1 MNTYN
6 TLNAKFAAR
15 PLSASLP
22 QRSAPDMPKR
32 SAPEMLELTD
42 WMSTTST
49 SNVRKRGSARGV
61 RLQDIAEFTSQ
72 LSIMVRSGIDVATAL
87 GSLSAQCQRPALAE
101 VLTSVYQSVM
111 AGTTLSESLRRH
123 ENVFDAAFVATVAAG
138 EASGSLAEVLIQL
151 AQMQRS
157 ELRNGR
163 TMRTLLTYPIL
174 LLVVS
179 SSVVIGLVVF
189 VLPRFAK
196 IFDQYDMSLPIVT
209 QMLLALAAE
218 LRGHWWFWG
227 PVVGVAVIGG
237 LIWRKTA
244 TGRLM
249 LDSLWVNAVVI
260 KDVTRAKLTGR
271 ICRLL
276 GMMLSNGVPILE
288 GVKLTRNAVK
298 NSLYRALLSK
308 LEEAVVNG
316 QNLASV
322 LQTADIIPRSARD
335 MLITA
340 EATGNITEVSQLLGE
355 YYEEEAEARM
365 RQIVG
370 LIEPALTVGM
380 GAVIA
385 VVVLAVMLPVFD
397 LSTLAQKGH

>member
-6 TLNAKFAAR
+6 ALNAKFTAR
-15 PLSASLP
+15 PLAASLP
-22 QRSAPDMPKR
+22 EKR
-32 SAPEMLELTD
+32 SAPETIELSE
-42 WMSTTST
+42 WMSPAKANGT
-49 SNVRKRGSARGV
+49 RMRGSKRGV
-61 RLQDIAEFTSQ
+61 RMQDIAEFTAQ
-72 LSIMVRSGIDVATAL
+72 LSIMVRSGVDAATAL

-123 ENVFDAAFVATVAAG
+123 ETVFDAAFVATVAAG
-138 EASGSLAEVLIQL
+138 EASGSLADVLIQL
-151 AQMQRS
+151 AQMQRT
-157 ELRNGR
+157 ELRNRR
-163 TMRTLLTYPIL
+163 TMRTLMTYPLL

-179 SSVVIGLVVF
+179 SSVVMGLVIF

-209 QMLLALAAE
+209 QMLLMLASE
-218 LRGHWWFWG
+218 IRGHWWFWG
-227 PVVGVAVIGG
+227 PLVGAVVFGGV
-237 LIWRKTA
+237 IWRKTG
-244 TGRLM
+244 TGRQM
-249 LDSLWVNAVVI
+249 LDSLWVNAIVVR
-260 KDVTRAKLTGR
+260 DVNRARLTGR

-276 GMMLSNGVPILE
+276 GMMLSNGVPLLE
-288 GVKLTRNAVK
+288 GVKLTRHAVN
-298 NSLYRALLSK
+298 NSLYRSLLSQ

-316 QNLASV
+316 RNLASV

-340 EATGNITEVSQLLGE
+340 EGTGNITAVSQLLGE

-365 RQIVG
+365 RHLVG

-397 LSTLAQKGH
+397 LSSLAQKGH

>member
-1 MNTYN
+1 MSTYS
-6 TLNAKFAAR
+6 TLNAKYAPR
-15 PLSASLP
+15 PLTASSP
-22 QRSAPDMPKR
+22 EKHSAPDMV
-32 SAPEMLELTD
+32 ELTD
-42 WMSTTST
+42 WMSATKPNS
-49 SNVRKRGSARGV
+49 SRPRGSKRGV

-72 LSIMVRSGIDVATAL
+72 LSIMVRSGIDAATAL

-101 VLTSVYQSVM
+101 VLMSVHQSVM

-138 EASGSLAEVLIQL
+138 EASGSLADVLIQL
-151 AQMQRS
+151 AEMQRN
-157 ELRNGR
+157 ELRNRR

-174 LLVVS
+174 LFVVS
-179 SSVVIGLVVF
+179 SSVVIGLVIF

-209 QMLLALAAE
+209 QMLITLASE

-227 PVVGVAVIGG
+227 PLVAVALLGG
-237 LIWRKTA
+237 MIWRKTA
-244 TGRLM
+244 KGRQM
-249 LDSLWVNAVVI
+249 IDSFWVNAVVI
-260 KDVTRAKLTGR
+260 RDVTRAKLTGR

-298 NSLYRALLSK
+298 NSLYRSLLSRV
-308 LEEAVVNG
+308 EEAVVNG
-316 QNLASV
+316 RNLASV
-322 LQTADIIPRSARD
+322 LQTAEIIPRSARD
-335 MLITA
+335 MLVTA
-340 EATGNITEVSQLLGE
+340 EATGNITEVSKLLGE

-365 RQIVG
+365 RQLVG

-385 VVVLAVMLPVFD
+385 IVVLAVMLPVFD